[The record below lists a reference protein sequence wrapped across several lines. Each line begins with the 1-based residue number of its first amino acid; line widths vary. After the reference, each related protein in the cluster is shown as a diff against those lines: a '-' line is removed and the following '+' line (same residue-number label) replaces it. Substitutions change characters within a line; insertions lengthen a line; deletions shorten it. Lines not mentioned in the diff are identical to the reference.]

1 MRSLTRSLAGTLP
14 EAQDLEIAAEAAL
27 LGGME
32 VLRYYQKND
41 LHIEDKS
48 AGPVT
53 QADRSSHASICH
65 FLEASCP
72 SDSVLSEEAGEHP
85 ELQTPRIWI
94 VDPLDGTREFIEG
107 IGEFSVMVG
116 LAVYGSACLGAVFRP
131 DADTLYL
138 GLTDHQS
145 WRLTSVS
152 PKTEE
157 LRLPRR
163 GRETSPQLRLVR
175 SRSHYDERLRQLE
188 MALCPS
194 SVIVSGSVGVKCA
207 LIAEGQADAYVH
219 PVPYLKEWDTCAP
232 EAILRGAGGRVSDCL
247 GRPLVYGKP
256 EPVQPAGIF
265 AATRSAWL
273 RLAPRV
279 IETVQKL

>member
-1 MRSLTRSLAGTLP
+1 M
-14 EAQDLEIAAEAAL
+14 
-27 LGGME
+27 GGME
-32 VLRYYQKND
+32 VLRYYHKKD

-53 QADRSSHASICH
+53 QADRSSHSSICH
-65 FLEASCP
+65 FLEAACP
-72 SDSVLSEEAGEHP
+72 SDSVLSEEAGEHF

-94 VDPLDGTREFIEG
+94 VDPLDGTREYIEG

-116 LAVYGSACLGAVFRP
+116 LAVSGSACLGAVFRP

-138 GLTDHQS
+138 GLADRQS

-152 PKTEE
+152 SKTEE
-157 LRLPRR
+157 LNLPRR
-163 GRETSPQLRLVR
+163 SREKTSPQLRLVR
-175 SRSHYDERLRQLE
+175 SRSHYAEPLRQLE

-256 EPVQPAGIF
+256 EPVQRAGIF
-265 AATRSAWL
+265 AATHSAWL
-273 RLAPRV
+273 RLAPQV
-279 IETVQKL
+279 LQAVQQP